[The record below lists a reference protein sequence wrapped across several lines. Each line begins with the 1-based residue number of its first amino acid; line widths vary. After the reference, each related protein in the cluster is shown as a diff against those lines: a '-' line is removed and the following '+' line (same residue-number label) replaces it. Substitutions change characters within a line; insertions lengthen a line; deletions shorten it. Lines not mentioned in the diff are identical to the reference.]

1 MNQVMPK
8 IKLSFILKHLTYFYV
23 AMLAHRLAVQDLYC
37 LLFLL
42 ARASF
47 KCARIQ
53 INSSPSKSRKTKKHL
68 ERALFEP
75 GTSCFVRDHSNH

>member
-1 MNQVMPK
+1 MPK
-8 IKLSFILKHLTYFYV
+8 IKLSYILKHLTFFYV
-23 AMLAHRLAVQDLYC
+23 VMLAQRLTVQDFYC
-37 LLFLL
+37 LLFLH

-47 KCARIQ
+47 KCVRFQ
-53 INSSPSKSRKTKKHL
+53 INSCPSKPRKTKKHL